1 MKINSKEN
9 ISLWEK
15 LFKNETNYNKWAPYI
30 KEFIQEAARR
40 NNCIGAALTMSE
52 LTVNEDALELF
63 YEWLQERGVE
73 V

>member
-15 LFKNETNYNKWAPYI
+15 LFKDDTNYNKWAPYI
-30 KEFIQEAARR
+30 REFIQEAAVRH
-40 NNCIGAALTMSE
+40 NCIGAALTMSE

-63 YEWLQERGVE
+63 YEWLHEKGVE
-73 V
+73 F